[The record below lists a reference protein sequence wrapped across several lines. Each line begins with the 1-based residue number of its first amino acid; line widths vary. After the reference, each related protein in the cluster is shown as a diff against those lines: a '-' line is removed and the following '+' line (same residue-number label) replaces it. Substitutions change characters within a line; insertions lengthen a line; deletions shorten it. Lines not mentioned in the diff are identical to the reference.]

1 LRVRH
6 RKDQGRPADA
16 AVGDEDL
23 RAVDDVTAAVPDGE
37 RLHPSGIGTRIGLG
51 EAEGPDALARGHRR
65 QEAALLLLAAEA
77 DDRIDGEQKPDR
89 RADPRDLLDRD
100 RAANAVELGAAECPR
115 RLQSEVLQ
123 RLHLFDDFPGKT
135 GVTIDVVG
143 DRTQFGIGKHANRLA
158 DHFMLHAG
166 IEIHVFTPNF
176 LSAGGSA
183 GRGDNRRQKINENP
197 YRGVAL

>member
-1 LRVRH
+1 MLF
-6 RKDQGRPADA
+6 A
-16 AVGDEDL
+16 A
-23 RAVDDVTAAVPDGE
+23 
-37 RLHPSGIGTRIGLG
+37 
-51 EAEGPDALARGHRR
+51 GHRR

-77 DDRIDGEQKPDR
+77 DDRIDRHAVVDGEQKPDG
-89 RADPRDLLDRD
+89 RADTRDLLDRD
-100 RAANAVELGAAECPR
+100 RVADAVELGAAECPR

-143 DRTQFGIGKHANRLA
+143 DRTQFGLGKHANRLA

-183 GRGDNRRQKINENP
+183 GAGR
-197 YRGVAL
+197 